1 MFRSIC
7 LLLFLYA
14 AGGLAI
20 PLGLAQAGHPGS
32 EARTMY
38 FEGYE
43 LEDGA
48 LVFRGSR
55 TVARRDGSVAETI
68 VFQGLAGEEIQRME
82 AVYDAATL
90 ALISFS
96 RFYPLTGA
104 GHFMY
109 RSGDQV
115 RMTRL
120 SGSKHFD
127 TEALDWSDAMMVS
140 SALVD
145 RIGMERHALEAGEDV
160 EFDLLLPSR
169 LDSVGFR
176 FRKAGDSEVNGRQ
189 VIVIEMEPTSWFL
202 RLLIDPIRFY
212 MDADSP
218 HELLEYRGVTAIL
231 KKDGSHLDARIVYRS
246 ADSG

>member
-7 LLLFLYA
+7 LLLSLYA

-20 PLGLAQAGHPGS
+20 PFGLADPGHPGS
-32 EARTMY
+32 EPQRMY
-38 FEGYE
+38 FDGYE

-115 RMTRL
+115 RIQAK
-120 SGSKHFD
+120 SF
-127 TEALDWSDAMMVS
+127 SDLTS
-140 SALVD
+140 NHHLCY
-145 RIGMERHALEAGEDV
+145 
-160 EFDLLLPSR
+160 SR
-169 LDSVGFR
+169 WL
-176 FRKAGDSEVNGRQ
+176 
-189 VIVIEMEPTSWFL
+189 
-202 RLLIDPIRFY
+202 
-212 MDADSP
+212 
-218 HELLEYRGVTAIL
+218 YRGKV
-231 KKDGSHLDARIVYRS
+231 
-246 ADSG
+246 